1 MPLWHIHHSPNV
13 FSYSQKKDLAR
24 VVADRYESFGLPRF
38 YVVVIF
44 HETAADD
51 FFIGGESTSSAVRV
65 IIEHIAR
72 QHPDSASRRRAAR
85 WIRDLIAPFVEQS
98 GVHWEFHVDET
109 SDELWMI
116 NGLAPPSGGSD
127 AEKAW
132 AAANAAVPYE

>member
-1 MPLWHIHHSPNV
+1 MPLWNVHYSPGTLTD
-13 FSYSQKKDLAR
+13 SQKTDLAR
-24 VVADRYESFGLPRF
+24 TVADRYESFGLPRF

-44 HETAADD
+44 HEITAAN
-51 FFIGGESTSSAVRV
+51 FFIGGEPTSSAVRV
-65 IIEHIAR
+65 VIEHIAR

-109 SDELWMI
+109 SDELWMV
-116 NGLAPPSGGSD
+116 NGLVPPAGGSD

-132 AAANAAVPYE
+132 AAANAATPY